1 MQKSETSAL
10 AALAFT
16 TLVWGVT
23 PVFVRSVSQFLGPT
37 QALIIRLLLTGLVF
51 TLVLAFTTGFKMD
64 RKDLAKLALLSLIG
78 MLGYYAGTVFGF
90 LYAPVGVG
98 TLIQST
104 APLLIAILAGIIGT
118 EKLTAATTL
127 GLAVSFAGSVL
138 LVWGE
143 SISEATVS
151 DSNVSFGCLLIF
163 LASLGWSIFV
173 VLSKPL
179 IKKHGALKITGL
191 SNFIIMLPALPFLS
205 GETLSALSGM
215 NHNEV
220 LALAFLILVGATLA
234 VFTWNYAAGHLR
246 PSLLSLSLYMMPVLA
261 LAAGWALLGEVIS
274 LHTVIAAGLILAGV
288 AIAQFKPKKRQI
300 A

>member
-51 TLVLAFTTGFKMD
+51 TLVLAFTTGFKID
-64 RKDLAKLALLSLIG
+64 RKDLIRLAALSFIG
-78 MLGYYAGTVFGF
+78 MLGYYTGTVFGF
-90 LYAPVGVG
+90 LYVPAGVG
-98 TLIQST
+98 TLIMST
-104 APLLIAILAGIIGT
+104 APLLIAILAGLIGT
-118 EKLTAATTL
+118 EKLTAATML
-127 GLAVSFAGSVL
+127 GLAVSFTGSVI

-143 SISEATVS
+143 SISDATVAH
-151 DSNVSFGCLLIF
+151 SNVTLGCFLIF

-173 VLSKPL
+173 VFCKPL
-179 IKKHGALKITGL
+179 IQKYGALKITGL
-191 SNFIIMLPALPFLS
+191 SNLIIMLPALPFIS
-205 GETLSALSGM
+205 SDTIATFSGM
-215 NHNEV
+215 NRNEA

-234 VFTWNYAAGHLR
+234 VITWNYAVGHLR
-246 PSLLSLSLYMMPVLA
+246 PSLLSSSLYMMPVLA
-261 LAAGWALLGEVIS
+261 LAAGWTMLGEVVAR
-274 LHTVIAAGLILAGV
+274 HTLIAAALILAGV